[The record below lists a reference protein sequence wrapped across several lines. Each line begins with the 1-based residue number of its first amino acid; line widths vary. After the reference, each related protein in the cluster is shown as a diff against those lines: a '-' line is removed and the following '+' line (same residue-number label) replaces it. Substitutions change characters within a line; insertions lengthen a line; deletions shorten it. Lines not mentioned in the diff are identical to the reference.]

1 MQYGKTQFNVD
12 AVKSLTVTA
21 FVKMYKKQFG
31 DKTENLYYKITG
43 FKPKVKSKK
52 KSSED

>member
-1 MQYGKTQFNVD
+1 MRYGKTQFDVD
-12 AVKSLTVTA
+12 SVKSLTVTT
-21 FVKMYKKQFG
+21 FVKMYKDKFG